1 MPEMLEIRDPVH
13 VFVRVYRDER
23 QWLVDSEPL
32 QRLRDV
38 HQLAMTYLLYPG
50 ASHKR
55 FEHSLGVL
63 ELATKIFDRVSDP
76 QRIAHLPE
84 NNPVIEEL
92 KRRRD
97 RWRQVL
103 RAAALC
109 HDIGHMPFSHAA
121 ESLLPE
127 GWNHET
133 VTRDFILSDSMA
145 EIWGH
150 LKVEPAE
157 VVKVALGQ
165 KGHDFILEP
174 IEHFLTE
181 IITGDAFGA
190 DRMDYL
196 LRDSLHT
203 GVAYGR
209 FDHHRL
215 IDTLRLM
222 PAPPADDSKEAE
234 EDDIQLGVEAGGLN
248 SAEALMLAR
257 YFIFSQVYFHPL
269 RKIYDIHLRDFL
281 KHWLPSG
288 VYPADLDTH
297 LATTDATLLE
307 EIRRAAKDGTHPAHL
322 SAACI
327 FYRQHYKRLY
337 QPSQR
342 DLEVNPDAGRAVLD
356 ALRKEFGPEMVRRA
370 DQTKGSGNP
379 DFPVSHDKG
388 RSKSAWASSLSQVL
402 NAIPPVSIDCVF
414 VHREMEK
421 KARKYLD
428 DHHHTIIEQGL

>member
-1 MPEMLEIRDPVH
+1 MSEMLEIRDPVH
-13 VFVRVYRDER
+13 VFVRVHRDER
-23 QWLVDSEPL
+23 QWLVDAEPL

-38 HQLAMTYLLYPG
+38 HQLAMSYLLYPG

-76 QRIAHLPE
+76 HRIAHLPE

-92 KRRRD
+92 KRRRE

-121 ESLLPE
+121 ETLLPD

-133 VTRDFILSDSMA
+133 VTRDLILSQGMA
-145 EIWGH
+145 DIWKH
-150 LKVEPAE
+150 LKIEATE

-165 KGHDFILEP
+165 KGHDFILDP
-174 IEHFLTE
+174 IEHLLTE

-222 PAPPADDSKEAE
+222 PAPPVDDSKEA
-234 EDDIQLGVEAGGLN
+234 DGNDIQLGVETGGLN

-281 KHWLPSG
+281 KHWLPFG
-288 VYPADLDTH
+288 VYPAELDKH
-297 LATTDATLLE
+297 MATTDSTLLE
-307 EIRRAAKDGTHPAHL
+307 EIRKAARDASHPAHMP
-322 SAACI
+322 AACI

-342 DLEVNPDAGRAVLD
+342 DLAVNPDAGQAVVD
-356 ALRKEFGPEMVRRA
+356 ALSKEFGPDMVRRA
-370 DQTKGSGNP
+370 NQTKGSGNP

-414 VHREMEK
+414 VHREIEK
-421 KARKYLD
+421 KAQIFLD
-428 DHHHTIIEQGL
+428 DNHNIIVEQGL

>member
-1 MPEMLEIRDPVH
+1 MSEMLEIRDPVH

-23 QWLVDSEPL
+23 QWLVDAEPL

-76 QRIAHLPE
+76 QCIAHLPE

-127 GWNHET
+127 EWNHET
-133 VTRDFILSDSMA
+133 VTRDLILSEEMA
-145 EIWGH
+145 DIWRH
-150 LKVEPAE
+150 LKVDPPE

-165 KGHDFILEP
+165 KGHDFLLDP

-222 PAPPADDSKEAE
+222 PAPPVDDSKETDE
-234 EDDIQLGVEAGGLN
+234 NDIQLGVETGGLN

-281 KHWLPSG
+281 KHWLPYG
-288 VYPADLDTH
+288 VYPADLDKH
-297 LATTDATLLE
+297 LATTDSTLLE
-307 EIRRAAKDGTHPAHL
+307 EIRKAAKDASHPAHMP
-322 SAACI
+322 AACI

-337 QPSQR
+337 QPAQR
-342 DLEVNPDAGRAVLD
+342 DLEVNPDAGQAVVD
-356 ALRKEFGPEMVRRA
+356 ALSKEFGPEMVRRA
-370 DQTKGSGNP
+370 NQTKGSGNP
-379 DFPVSHDKG
+379 DFPVSYDKG
-388 RSKSAWASSLSQVL
+388 RIKSAWASNLSQVL
-402 NAIPPVSIDCVF
+402 NAIPPASIDCVF
-414 VHREMEK
+414 VHREIEK
-421 KARKYLD
+421 KAQKFLD
-428 DHHHTIIEQGL
+428 DSHNTIIEQGL

>member
-1 MPEMLEIRDPVH
+1 
-13 VFVRVYRDER
+13 
-23 QWLVDSEPL
+23 
-32 QRLRDV
+32 
-38 HQLAMTYLLYPG
+38 
-50 ASHKR
+50 
-55 FEHSLGVL
+55 
-63 ELATKIFDRVSDP
+63 
-76 QRIAHLPE
+76 
-84 NNPVIEEL
+84 
-92 KRRRD
+92 
-97 RWRQVL
+97 
-103 RAAALC
+103 
-109 HDIGHMPFSHAA
+109 MPFSHAA
-121 ESLLPE
+121 ETLLPD

-133 VTRDFILSDSMA
+133 VTRDLILSHDMA
-145 EIWGH
+145 DIWKH
-150 LKVEPAE
+150 LKIEASE

-165 KGHDFILEP
+165 KGHDFILDP

-222 PAPPADDSKEAE
+222 PAPPADDSTEAG

-288 VYPADLDTH
+288 VYPADLEKH
-297 LATTDATLLE
+297 LATTDSSLLE
-307 EIRRAAKDGTHPAHL
+307 EIRKAAKDASHPAHMP
-322 SAACI
+322 AACI
-327 FYRQHYKRLY
+327 FCRQHYKRLY
-337 QPSQR
+337 HPSQR
-342 DLEVNPDAGRAVLD
+342 DLATNPDAGQEVLN
-356 ALRKEFGPEMVRRA
+356 ALNSEFGSDMVRRA
-370 DQTKGSGNP
+370 HQTKGAGNP

-388 RSKSAWASSLSQVL
+388 RDKSAWASNLSQVL
-402 NAIPPVSIDCVF
+402 NTIPPVNIDCVF
-414 VHREMEK
+414 VHREIEK
-421 KARKYLD
+421 QAQKFLNDNLHK
-428 DHHHTIIEQGL
+428 IIEQGL